1 MKIFLLGMPAVGKTT
16 LGKALAVHLTLPFF
30 DLDEEIAKA
39 TANTSKVIFESKGE
53 AYFRKIETSVLHTLI
68 SDKQTFI
75 MATGGGTP
83 CFYDN
88 LTLMNKVGLTVFLY
102 LPIATLVRRL
112 SKLAIAQR
120 PLLTSVTPSELDAAL
135 RNMLQQRMSH
145 YLQAKTI
152 VSKASLTT
160 EVLIKNVRV
169 LF

>member
-1 MKIFLLGMPAVGKTT
+1 MRLKRPTPCKGL
-16 LGKALAVHLTLPFF
+16 
-30 DLDEEIAKA
+30 
-39 TANTSKVIFESKGE
+39 VIFESKGE
-53 AYFRKIETSVLHTLI
+53 AYFRKIEASVLHTLI
-68 SDKQTFI
+68 RDKQNFV

-152 VSKASLTT
+152 VYKASLTT